1 MEIKEAI
8 FRFYEELNDFLPI
21 EKKKISFSYS
31 FNGSIKIKDAIS
43 SLGVPCSM
51 VDLILVNGKSVDFSY
66 HLRNKDRISV
76 YPVFET
82 LDISDVTHLKNRP
95 LRKSKFIVDMHL
107 VGLERQLSRLGFNII
122 HKHSEREIVNT
133 SLVEK
138 RIILTKD
145 KKILKYKNVTR
156 CYLVK
161 SNSPEKQLKE
171 VLHNFS
177 LYKKIQANESP

>member
-1 MEIKEAI
+1 MKIKEAT
-8 FRFYEELNDFLPI
+8 FRFYEELNDFLPL
-21 EKKKISFSYS
+21 EKKKTCFPYHFS
-31 FNGSIKIKDAIS
+31 GSIRIKDAIS

-66 HLRNKDRISV
+66 YLKNNDRVSV

-82 LDISDVTHLKNRP
+82 LGISDVTHLKNRP

-107 VGLERQLSRLGFNII
+107 IRLGRLLSRLGFNTI
-122 HKHSEREIVNT
+122 HKRSEKEIVNI

-138 RIILTKD
+138 RIILTQNKE
-145 KKILKYKNVTR
+145 ILKYKNVTR
-156 CYLVK
+156 CYLLK
-161 SNSPEKQLKE
+161 SQNPERQLKE

-177 LYKKIQANESP
+177 LYKNIKQKKNR

>member
-1 MEIKEAI
+1 MKIKEAI

-21 EKKKISFSYS
+21 EKKKNCFPYP
-31 FNGSIKIKDAIS
+31 FNGDIKIKDAIS

-66 HLRNKDRISV
+66 NLENNDRVSV

-107 VGLERQLSRLGFNII
+107 VGLERQLSRIGFNIV
-122 HKHSEREIVNT
+122 HKRSKKEIVNT

-156 CYLVK
+156 CYLIK
-161 SNSPEKQLKE
+161 SKNPKEQLKE

-177 LYKKIQANESP
+177 LYKKI